1 MLPKRFQA
9 RNAGPEKKV
18 DISAAVRPIERKTW
32 LRISS

>member
-18 DISAAVRPIERKTW
+18 AISGAVRPMERNTW